1 MITHLK
7 SLLHLRREPVGIKRL
22 FGSESDNL
30 IYETLDFERVKH
42 KAYYCWLVKKA
53 SEGRAFK
60 LDFGQFACETAGWVL
75 GLAPSDHFGTP
86 QENINGWFGCE
97 TYANEQVAKM
107 IYNGIQPL
115 KPASGVLIAP
125 LDSFPEDVE
134 PDVVIMIGKP
144 YTLMRIVQSYSAHYG
159 FATQMKMSGMCGIC
173 FESTALPIQTHSITL
188 STLCSGT
195 RYFAKWGEDEMA
207 ASLPYHLLK
216 DLVAGA
222 LLTLNPCEPDGRKKA
237 LRKTLPKTITIQ
249 MKQNYF
255 LKK

>member
-7 SLLHLRREPVGIKRL
+7 SLLHLSRQPVGIKLL
-22 FGSESDNL
+22 FDTDKDKALFESL
-30 IYETLDFERVKH
+30 EFEGVRH
-42 KAYYCWLVKKA
+42 RAYYCWLVKKA

-86 QENINGWFGCE
+86 EENITGWFECQ
-97 TYANEQVAKM
+97 TYADEKIAKM

-115 KPASGVLIAP
+115 APAAAVLIGP
-125 LDSFPEDVE
+125 LDAFTDDLE
-134 PDVVIMIGKP
+134 PDVVIMVGKP

-173 FESTALPIQTHSITL
+173 FESTALPIQTDSITL

-195 RYFAKWGEDEMA
+195 RYFAKWGDDEMA
-207 ASLPYHLLK
+207 ASLPYHMLR
-216 DLVAGA
+216 DLASGA
-222 LLTLNPCEPDGRKKA
+222 LLTLNPCEPDGHKTTLRKK
-237 LRKTLPKTITIQ
+237 LPKSIRIQ